1 MGKKPKTITIND
13 SVREFGKMV
22 QVGGAFTELQAKQ
35 YLSDY
40 QFDEFKRLN
49 MLKFS
54 DVRVTKDQLF
64 KLAENNI
71 ISQEELCSKM
81 KDKVINVR
89 IYSLSDK
96 GRRFESKALGLE
108 HAHYS
113 NSKYHDV
120 FLTAKFNELTPE
132 ERESAKPEGQV
143 REELREKIDDMR
155 KNEPEK
161 LEEILNKYEEKLEG
175 LTPEERESAKPE
187 GQVREELREKIDD
200 MRKNEPEKLEEILNK
215 YEEKLEGFIEK
226 FENEGGYGSPVD
238 FSYTS
243 SSSSQTMG
251 YEIVTKDYKFF
262 SICCKELTCD
272 LLNYQYE
279 DMRV

>member
-1 MGKKPKTITIND
+1 MSKKPKTITIND
-13 SVREFGKMV
+13 NVREFGKMV
-22 QVGGAFTELQAKQ
+22 QIGGVFTELQAKK
-35 YLSDY
+35 YLTDY
-40 QFDEFKRLN
+40 QFSEYQRLN
-49 MLKFS
+49 HFRFS
-54 DVRVTKDQLF
+54 NVRVTKEQLF
-64 KLAENNI
+64 KLAENNV
-71 ISQEELCSKM
+71 ISQEELCAKM
-81 KDKVINVR
+81 KDKIITVK

-96 GRRFESKALGLE
+96 GRNFEKKVLGYDN
-108 HAHYS
+108 AHYS

-132 ERESAKPEGQV
+132 ERMSAKPEGQI
-143 REELREKIDDMR
+143 RNELREKIDDMR

-161 LEEILNKYEEKLEG
+161 L
-175 LTPEERESAKPE
+175 
-187 GQVREELREKIDD
+187 Q
-200 MRKNEPEKLEEILNK
+200 EILNK

-251 YEIVTKDYKFF
+251 YEIVTRDYKFF

-272 LLNYQYE
+272 LLNYEYE

>member
-1 MGKKPKTITIND
+1 MIFMSKPKRITID
-13 SVREFGKMV
+13 ERVQDFGKMV
-22 QVGGAFTELQAKQ
+22 QIGGAFTERQAKEH
-35 YLSDY
+35 LSDY
-40 QFDEFKRLN
+40 QFSEFQRLN

-64 KLAENNI
+64 KLTENNI
-71 ISQEELCSKM
+71 ISQEELCAKM

-120 FLTAKFNELTPE
+120 FLTAKFNELSHD
-132 ERESAKPEGQV
+132 ERMSAKPEGQV
-143 REELREKIDDMR
+143 REELRKKIDDMR

-161 LEEILNKYEEKLEG
+161 F
-175 LTPEERESAKPE
+175 
-187 GQVREELREKIDD
+187 Q
-200 MRKNEPEKLEEILNK
+200 EILNK

-226 FENEGGYGSPVD
+226 FESDGGYGSPVD

-243 SSSSQTMG
+243 CNSSQTMG
-251 YEIVTKDYKFF
+251 YEIVTKDYKAF
-262 SICCKELTCD
+262 SICYKELCCD
-272 LLNYQYE
+272 VLGYEYE
-279 DMRV
+279 DRRV

>member
-1 MGKKPKTITIND
+1 MGTKPRRITID
-13 SVREFGKMV
+13 ERVEQFGKMV
-22 QVGGAFTELQAKQ
+22 QIGGAFTELQAKQ
-35 YLSDY
+35 YLNDY
-40 QFDEFKRLN
+40 QFSEFQRLN

-71 ISQEELCSKM
+71 ISQEELCAKM

-96 GRRFESKALGLE
+96 GRRFESKALGFE

-120 FLTAKFNELTPE
+120 FLTAKFNELAPE
-132 ERESAKPEGQV
+132 ERMSAKPEGQV

-155 KNEPEK
+155 K
-161 LEEILNKYEEKLEG
+161 
-175 LTPEERESAKPE
+175 T
-187 GQVREELREKIDD
+187 
-200 MRKNEPEKLEEILNK
+200 EPEKLEEILNK

-226 FENEGGYGSPVD
+226 FESEGGYGSPVD

-262 SICCKELTCD
+262 SICCKELCCD
-272 LLNYQYE
+272 LLSYEYE

>member
-1 MGKKPKTITIND
+1 MSKKPKTITIND
-13 SVREFGKMV
+13 NVREFGKMV
-22 QVGGAFTELQAKQ
+22 QIGGVFTELQAKK
-35 YLSDY
+35 YLNDY
-40 QFDEFKRLN
+40 QFSEYQRLN
-49 MLKFS
+49 HFRFS
-54 DVRVTKDQLF
+54 NVRVTKEQLF
-64 KLAENNI
+64 KLAENNV
-71 ISQEELCSKM
+71 ISQEELCAKM
-81 KDKVINVR
+81 KDKIITVK

-96 GRRFESKALGLE
+96 GRNFEKKVLGYDN
-108 HAHYS
+108 AHYS

-132 ERESAKPEGQV
+132 ERMSAKPEGQI
-143 REELREKIDDMR
+143 RNELREKIDDMR

-161 LEEILNKYEEKLEG
+161 L
-175 LTPEERESAKPE
+175 
-187 GQVREELREKIDD
+187 Q
-200 MRKNEPEKLEEILNK
+200 EILNK

-251 YEIVTKDYKFF
+251 YEIVTRDYKFF

-272 LLNYQYE
+272 LLNYEYE

>member
-1 MGKKPKTITIND
+1 MGTKPRRITID
-13 SVREFGKMV
+13 ERVEEFGKMV
-22 QVGGAFTELQAKQ
+22 QIGGAFTELQAKQ
-35 YLSDY
+35 YLNDY
-40 QFDEFKRLN
+40 QFSEFQRLN

-54 DVRVTKDQLF
+54 DVRVTKEQLF
-64 KLAENNI
+64 KLAENNV

-96 GRRFESKALGLE
+96 GRRFESKALGFE

-120 FLTAKFNELTPE
+120 FLTAKFNSLTSE
-132 ERESAKPEGQV
+132 QRMSAKPEGQV

-155 KNEPEK
+155 KNEPER
-161 LEEILNKYEEKLEG
+161 LEKF
-175 LTPEERESAKPE
+175 
-187 GQVREELREKIDD
+187 
-200 MRKNEPEKLEEILNK
+200 LNK

-226 FENEGGYGSPVD
+226 FERQGGYASPVD

-243 SSSSQTMG
+243 SVSQTMG
-251 YEIVTKDYKFF
+251 YEIVTKDYKFY
-262 SICCKELTCD
+262 SICCKELCCD
-272 LLNYQYE
+272 LLGYEYE
-279 DMRV
+279 DMQV

>member
-1 MGKKPKTITIND
+1 MSKKTKTITIDD
-13 SVREFGKMV
+13 SVKSFGKMV
-22 QVGGAFTELQAKQ
+22 QVGGSFTESQAKEH
-35 YLSDY
+35 LTDY

-49 MLKFS
+49 MLRYS

-71 ISQEELCSKM
+71 ISQQELCSKM
-81 KDKVINVR
+81 KNKVINVR
-89 IYSLSDK
+89 IYSLSEK
-96 GRRFESKALGLE
+96 GRRFESKILGFDN
-108 HAHYS
+108 AHYS
-113 NSKYHDV
+113 NSRYHDV
-120 FLTAKFNELTPE
+120 FLTAKFNTLTSE

-143 REELREKIDDMR
+143 REELREKLDNMR
-155 KNEPEK
+155 KNKPEK
-161 LEEILNKYEEKLEG
+161 L
-175 LTPEERESAKPE
+175 
-187 GQVREELREKIDD
+187 Q
-200 MRKNEPEKLEEILNK
+200 EILNK

-226 FENEGGYGSPVD
+226 FEAQGGYGSPVD

-262 SICCKELTCD
+262 SICCKELCCD
-272 LLNYQYE
+272 LLSYEYE

>member
-1 MGKKPKTITIND
+1 MGTKPRRITIDDNVI
-13 SVREFGKMV
+13 SFGKMA
-22 QVGGAFTELQAKQ
+22 QIGGAFTERQAKQ

-40 QFDEFKRLN
+40 QFSEFQRLN

-64 KLAENNI
+64 KLAENNV
-71 ISQEELCSKM
+71 ISQEDLCSKM

-96 GRRFESKALGLE
+96 GRRFESKALGLD

-120 FLTAKFNELTPE
+120 FLTAKFNSLTPE
-132 ERESAKPEGQV
+132 QRMSAKPEGQV

-155 KNEPEK
+155 KNEPER
-161 LEEILNKYEEKLEG
+161 LEELLNRYE
-175 LTPEERESAKPE
+175 A
-187 GQVREELREKIDD
+187 
-200 MRKNEPEKLEEILNK
+200 
-215 YEEKLEGFIEK
+215 KLEGFIEK
-226 FENEGGYGSPVD
+226 FESQGGYGSPVD
-238 FSYTS
+238 FSYS
-243 SSSSQTMG
+243 SASNSQTMG
-251 YEIVTKDYKFF
+251 YEIVTKDYKFY
-262 SICCKELTCD
+262 SICCKELCCD
-272 LLNYQYE
+272 LLGYEYE